1 MNNTYPLAG
10 SHILLT
16 TLSTTS
22 FPPSFK
28 AFVTL
33 LLACSWVAYSRST
46 SIRWSTVCWQWRME
60 PCSRTGSKHAW
71 VNTDSQMNE
80 GEDLLCW
87 IQYAPHCD
95 FTTSPK
101 TAEPWLRSSSTI
113 PSFADSS
120 RVSKACCKIVG
131 TKANLTQSHYMKNTY
146 LDNERHSFMA
156 CKGGPF
162 AFRRFLDTRKEA
174 CISDKWNT
182 REKRTY

>member
-1 MNNTYPLAG
+1 MRNYTYPLAG

-28 AFVTL
+28 AFITL
-33 LLACSWVAYSRST
+33 
-46 SIRWSTVCWQWRME
+46 
-60 PCSRTGSKHAW
+60 
-71 VNTDSQMNE
+71 
-80 GEDLLCW
+80 LLCW
-87 IQYAPHCD
+87 IQYAPHCH

-101 TAEPWLRSSSTI
+101 TAEPLLRSSSTI
-113 PSFADSS
+113 PSFADTS

-131 TKANLTQSHYMKNTY
+131 TKASLTQSHCMKNTY
-146 LDNERHSFMA
+146 LDNERPGFMT

-162 AFRRFLDTRKEA
+162 AFQRFLDTRKEA

-182 REKRTY
+182 REKRAY